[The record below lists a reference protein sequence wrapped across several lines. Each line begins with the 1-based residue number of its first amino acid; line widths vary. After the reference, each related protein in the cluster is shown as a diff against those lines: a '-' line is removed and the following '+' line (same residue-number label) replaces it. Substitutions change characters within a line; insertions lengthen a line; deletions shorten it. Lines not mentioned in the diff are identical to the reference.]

1 MEAWSITLL
10 VILCIVIAVLCVK
23 YYNAVTIGWNHS
35 PTCLVGKTVVITGA
49 NIGIGFY
56 TALDF
61 AKRGARVILACRNK
75 PKAEKAQAKIIEE
88 TGNAN
93 VIVRIVDLSSL
104 NSVRQFAKE
113 INETEERL
121 DVLVNNAGIGCID
134 HSYTADGLSLTMQS
148 NHFGPFLLTILL
160 IDLMKRSSPSRIVVV
175 SSDLATIGR
184 ININDLNSPVGTI
197 FAKALDY
204 SNTKLCNLLFTV
216 ELAKKLKNTGITVNA
231 VHPGAVQT
239 DFLKE
244 TKSIWQKMLKLN
256 MTLFYRSTEAG
267 AQTSIY
273 AATSKDIEGITGCY
287 FKDCKRVSMPRSA
300 QNVELARKV
309 WEESEQFVKLSFEEK
324 KCFQL

>member
-256 MTLFYRSTEAG
+256 MTLFYRV
-267 AQTSIY
+267 SI
-273 AATSKDIEGITGCY
+273 SL
-287 FKDCKRVSMPRSA
+287 FH
-300 QNVELARKV
+300 QN
-309 WEESEQFVKLSFEEK
+309 
-324 KCFQL
+324 